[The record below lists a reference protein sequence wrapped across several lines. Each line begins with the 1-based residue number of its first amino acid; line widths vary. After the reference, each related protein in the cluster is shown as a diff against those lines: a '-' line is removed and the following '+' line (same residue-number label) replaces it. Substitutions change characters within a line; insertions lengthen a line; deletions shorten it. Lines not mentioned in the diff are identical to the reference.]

1 MIFTLRDLIPHSQA
15 MTYSLTGQWVRAMH
29 LPFYDGLIERF
40 RNAWAV
46 LKGPHCAVAVRWPKD
61 GEFEQAMA
69 LSEKER

>member
-1 MIFTLRDLIPHSQA
+1 MIFALRDLIPSSQA
-15 MTYSLTGQWVRAMH
+15 GTQIATGQWVRAMH

-61 GEFEQAMA
+61 GEFEQAIA
-69 LSEKER
+69 LSEKDQ